1 MRGAALPFF
10 TLLASASPAE
20 RPPYPHYPGRR
31 VVTLEGRRGRKDR
44 AGPWDFA
51 YLGDVPLAAGAFIR
65 EEEFQGTRLVPDA
78 FNDREW
84 LCPLQ
89 QCPQWP
95 THPCHRCCHALRT
108 GSAEPSCDRALP
120 QCCDPVGLG
129 RRGVAAYRIYLEPE
143 ARMDGHPWMG
153 RRSEVSLLHF
163 RGCGLRCAVLLDRT
177 SVAEPP
183 GRSGWTEEGLPWPS
197 GPRAPRA
204 ARSSWSEIGVRD
216 GIGDGIG
223 GVGTLQRLHF
233 DWLQPG
239 GILRPVE
246 AGWAL
251 FSITSDHFTSPTPTP
266 GTLLARLHFS
276 GLETPRERRLDCL
289 GATSTPTAPSA
300 RVAQSAAWLET
311 LGPGAGVWTSERPE
325 LQMLMVQLMLDGRQV
340 DAITVRFGLRWLE
353 AKEQQLWLNG
363 APLQLRGVNRHESW
377 VWGGLHRPWAELQ
390 EDIQLLLELN
400 ANFVRGAHYSQDQ
413 RFLDLCD
420 ENGILETSAWQPS
433 SEDLADPAAWRW
445 VVQLG
450 GAVPSVKGL
459 IERRGHSRSVR
470 FDFLGV
476 RHAPAGQAVCPVA
489 VAGTEWPVI
498 HGVNGQVFMALQAQA
513 LRETIEAS
521 ANHPSAP
528 WPRTGSQRDSWGVSE
543 WGADAPPPPGS
554 ESMAIVDVFCT
565 IFGGSLSIRIP
576 SIVIIFGFLNEA
588 DASEPTVARPAF
600 ARLAQLARQMG
611 QGRLV
616 AWASRHKIRDVTL
629 DLGDLIAFND
639 YPGWYDASVLEIPS
653 VWESYA
659 DWARATHPGKPLL
672 IAEAGAGGLAGW
684 HGRPG
689 EEAWEVGL
697 GDQDLWSEELQ
708 ASIVGATLSAA
719 LAAGYIG
726 VALWQFADV
735 RVDGALYWSER
746 PTAEEEEGLPEV
758 LVNVSSG
765 AEWMERVAVVY
776 QSINNLFGQHRPLRP
791 RELNNKGL
799 LSLSRRELG
808 HTERGPTRVHASFH
822 LSPRGDEEA
831 TRSRQHKKLAF
842 YAAQAG
848 GAHVVELRSVPVPRG
863 RTAGVTPPFC
873 GLLKV

>member
-31 VVTLEGRRGRKDR
+31 VVTLE
-44 AGPWDFA
+44 GPWDFA

-143 ARMDGHPWMG
+143 
-153 RRSEVSLLHF
+153 VSLLHF

-177 SVAEPP
+177 SVAEHEGSYSPF
-183 GRSGWTEEGLPWPS
+183 WVDLAGLPWPS
-197 GPRAPRA
+197 GPRAPRELLVLA
-204 ARSSWSEIGVRD
+204 DSRF
-216 GIGDGIG
+216 
-223 GVGTLQRLHF
+223 GTLQRLHF

-246 AGWAL
+246 AHRLEESSVRIRHLAVEPKSVTHVLVSLDILGCE
-251 FSITSDHFTSPTPTP
+251 SG

-420 ENGILETSAWQPS
+420 ENGILVWEETSAWQPS
-433 SEDLADPAAWRW
+433 SEDLADP
-445 VVQLG
+445 
-450 GAVPSVKGL
+450 
-459 IERRGHSRSVR
+459 
-470 FDFLGV
+470 
-476 RHAPAGQAVCPVA
+476 
-489 VAGTEWPVI
+489 
-498 HGVNGQVFMALQAQA
+498 VFMALQAQA

-521 ANHPSAP
+521 ANHPS
-528 WPRTGSQRDSWGVSE
+528 
-543 WGADAPPPPGS
+543 
-554 ESMAIVDVFCT
+554 
-565 IFGGSLSIRIP
+565 
-576 SIVIIFGFLNEA
+576 VIIFGFLNEA

-689 EEAWEVGL
+689 EE
-697 GDQDLWSEELQ
+697 DLWSEELQ

-799 LSLSRRELG
+799 LSLSR
-808 HTERGPTRVHASFH
+808 
-822 LSPRGDEEA
+822 
-831 TRSRQHKKLAF
+831 QHKKLAF
-842 YAAQAG
+842 YAAQDAFRPCVPLVPGQPLPPEQEQLFMARADREEGCPGCFLAVHTWNVADRPPDEPGVRVHGHQLDSRAG
-848 GAHVVELRSVPVPRG
+848 HWSLRRGLLRLAGHVDGRLSGVGGFLSVSGARDATSSSVAVREAALSLWRWEPVAAPNANGHGASERPFLLRVIAGPRCGAVLSLSGAVPRDEKSVYATVQLDPSLG
-863 RTAGVTPPFC
+863 TLFWLQPT
-873 GLLKV
+873 